1 MGRDSESRPARAGR
15 GRSRSRGR
23 FPNRGKSKGDSNR
36 KSSYKTFKYNKSDPK
51 LYKFAPKDR
60 SIPNQATY
68 ATIKE
73 AIITE
78 INKTFEKGALD
89 VVHALEKEQIEDLE
103 SLRPT
108 LKQTTKDSEK
118 DPQGYEH
125 EREQNKIDYI

>member
-1 MGRDSESRPARAGR
+1 MDRDSESRPARAGR

-23 FPNRGKSKGDSNR
+23 FPNRGKSRGDTATGR
-36 KSSYKTFKYNKSDPK
+36 VLTRPSSTTS
-51 LYKFAPKDR
+51 L
-60 SIPNQATY
+60 IPSCTSLLQRTGLSPIKPTY

-89 VVHALEKEQIEDLE
+89 VVHALEKEEIEDLE

-108 LKQTTKDSEK
+108 L
-118 DPQGYEH
+118 
-125 EREQNKIDYI
+125 R